1 MTNKTYYHASNTK
14 DIKILKP
21 HISNH
26 KKSLIYFSS
35 KKENVLVY
43 LSNAVEKFC
52 KETNFK
58 HEGNYSKW
66 GPYSFTKEGILQLE
80 EYYPNATKDT
90 YKGVSGYIYKTSNIP
105 NIKPLEDIKDVYV
118 TDEDTKVEDCEYIE
132 DAYEE
137 ILKYEKLGLIKIM
150 CYEEFIKIKK
160 DWLYNIIQKEYDESQ
175 DQPEYIHFL
184 KNKFP
189 FIKL

>member
-118 TDEDTKVEDCEYIE
+118 TDEDTKIEDCEYIE

>member
-118 TDEDTKVEDCEYIE
+118 TDEDTKIEDCEYIE

-160 DWLYNIIQKEYDESQ
+160 DWLYNIIQKEHDESQ
-175 DQPEYIHFL
+175 DQAEHNHFL